1 PARAANRPDARAS
14 AGERA
19 ASVTRTARTGQ
30 PAFLI
35 EWPLRLVEDIA
46 STSACMAPMRSTAAP
61 MPMPRSTAGPIAS
74 ADNDKKVEAPS
85 DTRRLLERLGLAE

>member
-1 PARAANRPDARAS
+1 M
-14 AGERA
+14 
-19 ASVTRTARTGQ
+19 TRTARKGQ

-35 EWPLRLVEDIA
+35 EWPRRLVEDIA

-74 ADNDKKVEAPS
+74 PDNDKKVEAPS